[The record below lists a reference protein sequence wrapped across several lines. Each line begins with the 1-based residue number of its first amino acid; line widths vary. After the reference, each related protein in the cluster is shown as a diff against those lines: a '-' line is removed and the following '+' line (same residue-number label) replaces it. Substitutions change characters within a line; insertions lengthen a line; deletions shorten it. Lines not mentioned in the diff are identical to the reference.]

1 MKSPSENKQNIL
13 QNYLEYIKEWTQKVV
28 KYLDLTLNTTLV
40 KMDTQSKI
48 HQT

>member
-13 QNYLEYIKEWTQKVV
+13 QNYLEYIREWNAESCKI
-28 KYLDLTLNTTLV
+28 LDLTLNTALV